1 MRRTA
6 LAKIVMSTPACGAG
20 RSVTRRYVAPF
31 SGLRQVEEFT
41 TTLHRLR
48 RTAYVAAAVLIL
60 FALVCLALFLNDV
73 NVLALYSAGAL
84 VLVIRTA
91 RIGADYFREEK
102 RAAQAYWDYLDT
114 YSYQVLTQLAHESA
128 RDSCLSP
135 WSRFEVDRYLSVSHL
150 VW

>member
-6 LAKIVMSTPACGAG
+6 LAKIVTSMPASTAD
-20 RSVTRRYVAPF
+20 RSVTRRDAAPF

-41 TTLHRLR
+41 TTLHRIR
-48 RTAYVAAAVLIL
+48 RTAYVAAGVLIL

-84 VLVIRTA
+84 VLVIQAA
-91 RIGADYFREEK
+91 RIGTDYFREEK

-114 YSYQVLTQLAHESA
+114 YSYQVLTQLARESA
-128 RDSCLSP
+128 RDSYLSP